1 MNTSQLMSVARQW
14 DALTDYQTRDARDY
28 MGQLLADKRFANGSD
43 IYKLKE
49 KLEAALALLL
59 NISGQKAK

>member
-1 MNTSQLMSVARQW
+1 MSK
-14 DALTDYQTRDARDY
+14 
-28 MGQLLADKRFANGSD
+28 LLSDKRFANGSD
-43 IYKLKE
+43 IYRLKE